1 VIGSPYSVFMVLHR
15 TWDDGQCAAG
25 SVSADISPQADGGY
39 VCDVTDQAGDSIVLV
54 ASPGTL
60 VLPMLASIGF
70 CGVKFTERFVL
81 GNAPD
86 PEPEVVSA

>member
-25 SVSADISPQADGGY
+25 SVSADIAPQADGGL

-54 ASPGTL
+54 AAPGERI
-60 VLPMLASIGF
+60 LPVLASIGF
-70 CGVKFTERFVL
+70 CGVRFTERFVL
-81 GNAPD
+81 GAEPD
-86 PEPEVVSA
+86 PEIASL

>member
-15 TWDDGQCAAG
+15 TWDDGLCSAG
-25 SVSADISPQADGGY
+25 SVSADVCPQADGGL

-54 ASPGTL
+54 AGPGERILPAL
-60 VLPMLASIGF
+60 VSIGF

-81 GNAPD
+81 GNAAEPD
-86 PEPEVVSA
+86 PGPVSV